1 MGLEVGARRLVDR
14 LTLRGAKSLG
24 EHVIVK
30 RGVADCLKDAFRRWW
45 PFADFATARTALAL
59 LAPPRSS
66 GSVPTGGGM
75 THLLGDRAR
84 SLHAVCTGR
93 VGRAI
98 VSWEWH
104 RVPVTADGVNRRDVV
119 GE

>member
-59 LAPPRSS
+59 LAPPRSLRI
-66 GSVPTGGGM
+66 GAHRRNDACLALGPTADFG
-75 THLLGDRAR
+75 RAR
-84 SLHAVCTGR
+84 LD
-93 VGRAI
+93 
-98 VSWEWH
+98 
-104 RVPVTADGVNRRDVV
+104 PDGGDLVQRMDRLP
-119 GE
+119 E